1 MATVSECH
9 RFGAL
14 NHGLGG
20 IGADRVKNEST
31 SREGEANCFIP
42 IGGGKGGV
50 GKTFVVANVAAA
62 LARAGLRVV
71 AVDADLEGANLHTCL
86 GVPKPQSSLAD
97 FVAQREDDLQKLL
110 VETPIPNLSL
120 IAATHAHIA
129 TPQPGQARRVQL
141 MRALRTI
148 PADVVLIDLGAGIHS
163 AVMDYFMLGDDGV
176 VVITPE
182 PTSVENAYA
191 FMRAAFYRRLRLAMV
206 SLDVRKVMSLAM
218 DQRNERGIRT
228 PFDLLREIEAIDP
241 AEGARFVETMRSFRP
256 RIIINEVQTAEDIR
270 LGFSVR
276 SVCRKYFGIESEY
289 LGYVNR
295 DDGARES
302 VRSRAPLVETKPQSE
317 AARYLRRIAA
327 KLLSKELRQELESRK
342 T

>member
-1 MATVSECH
+1 MKS
-9 RFGAL
+9 
-14 NHGLGG
+14 
-20 IGADRVKNEST
+20 EST
-31 SREGEANCFIP
+31 SGEAAAKCFIP

-62 LARAGLRVV
+62 LARAGLQVV

-97 FVAQREDDLQKLL
+97 FVSQREDDLQKLI

-120 IAATHAHIA
+120 IAATRAHIT

-141 MRALRTI
+141 MRALRAI
-148 PADVVLIDLGAGIHS
+148 SADVVLIDLGAGTHS
-163 AVMDYFMLGDDGV
+163 AVMDYFMIGDDGV
-176 VVITPE
+176 VVMTPE

-191 FMRAAFYRRLRLAMV
+191 FMRSAFYRRLRLAMV
-206 SLDVRKVMSLAM
+206 SVDVQNVMSMAM

-241 AEGARFVETMRSFRP
+241 VEGARFVETMRSFRP
-256 RIIINEVQTAEDIR
+256 RIIVNEVQTAEDIR

-295 DDGARES
+295 ENAARES
-302 VRSRAPLVETKPQSE
+302 VRSRTPLVETKPGTD

-327 KLLSKELRQELESRK
+327 KLLPKELRHELESRK
-342 T
+342 S

>member
-1 MATVSECH
+1 
-9 RFGAL
+9 
-14 NHGLGG
+14 
-20 IGADRVKNEST
+20 VKNEPKTGDSDNT
-31 SREGEANCFIP
+31 RRGEASCFVP

-50 GKTFVVANVAAA
+50 GKTFIVANIAAT

-97 FVAQREDDLQKLL
+97 FVSEREDDLQKLI
-110 VETPIPNLSL
+110 VETPIENLSL
-120 IAATHAHIA
+120 IAATGAHIS

-141 MRALRTI
+141 MRTLRAI
-148 PADVVLIDLGAGIHS
+148 SADIVLLDLGAETHS
-163 AVMDYFMLGDDGV
+163 AVMDYFMAGDDGV

-182 PTSVENAYA
+182 PTSVENAYS

-206 SLDVRKVMSLAM
+206 SHDVRNVISQAM

-228 PFDLLREIEAIDP
+228 PFDLLREVEAIDS
-241 AEGARFVETMRSFRP
+241 AEGVRFVETMRSFHP
-256 RIIINEVQTAEDIR
+256 RIVVNDVQTAEDIR

-276 SVCRKYFGIESEY
+276 SVCRKYFGIEAEY
-289 LGYVNR
+289 LGYINR
-295 DDGARES
+295 DDAARES
-302 VRSRAPLVETKPQSE
+302 VRSRCPLVVTKPKSE

-327 KLLSKELRQELESRK
+327 KLLSKELKEKLESRRS
-342 T
+342 

>member
-1 MATVSECH
+1 MATVSERH
-9 RFGAL
+9 RYRTPNRRFG
-14 NHGLGG
+14 GV
-20 IGADRVKNEST
+20 GANPVKSEST
-31 SREGEANCFIP
+31 SDAGEARCFIP

-71 AVDADLEGANLHTCL
+71 AVDGDLEGANLHTCL

-97 FVAQREDDLQKLL
+97 FVSGREDDLQKLI

-120 IAATHAHIA
+120 IPATRAHVT

-141 MRALRTI
+141 MRALRAI
-148 PADVVLIDLGAGIHS
+148 PADVVLLDLGAGTHS
-163 AVMDYFMLGDDGV
+163 AVMDYFMVGDDGV

-191 FMRAAFYRRLRLAMV
+191 FMRGAFYRRLRLAMV
-206 SLDVRKVMSLAM
+206 SLDVRNVMSTAM

-241 AEGARFVETMRSFRP
+241 EEGARFVETMRSFRP
-256 RIIINEVQTAEDIR
+256 RIIVNDVQTAEDIR

-276 SVCRKYFGIESEY
+276 SVCKKYFGIESEY

-295 DDGARES
+295 EKGARES
-302 VRSRAPLVETKPQSE
+302 VRSHTPLVEMKPDSD
-317 AARYLRRIAA
+317 AARYLRRIAT
-327 KLLSKELRQELESRK
+327 KLIPKELMAELERRES
-342 T
+342 